1 MLTLQRC
8 IADVPGVSRWM
19 RSPVESTAVA
29 AEAAK
34 RHVGLMDADN
44 INFEDEFVIQ
54 TAWKPVSLATD
65 QP

>member
-19 RSPVESTAVA
+19 RSPVESTAEA

-44 INFEDEFVIQ
+44 INFEDEFVVK